1 MSLVEERLAP
11 AASYRDARRVMPEAR
26 RAMIDSQLRT
36 SGVNAPAVL
45 NAFNAVAR
53 ETFVSA
59 DRRAVAYADRAIP
72 LDGGPLD
79 GSRDDARVL
88 APAVT
93 HGQMLEAAAPRA
105 DDRALL
111 IGGGTG
117 YLAALLVQLVGTLT
131 VVEDNAVL
139 LAGTPDRRGNWH
151 EGPLTAGWAAGAPY
165 SLIVIDGAIEQLP
178 QAIANQ
184 LAPDGR
190 VITGLIERGVA
201 RLAEGRQSGRA
212 GQGVAFA
219 VLGEADFAPLAAF
232 ASEKKWSF

>member
-1 MSLVEERLAP
+1 MNLVEERPAP
-11 AASYRDARRVMPEAR
+11 AEAGAAPADAGRAMPDAR

-53 ETFVSA
+53 ETFVGE

-79 GSRDDARVL
+79 GARVL

-93 HGQMLEAAAPRA
+93 HGQMLEAAAPRS

-117 YLAALLVQLVGTLT
+117 YLAALTVQLVGSLT
-131 VVEDNAVL
+131 VVEQDAT
-139 LAGTPDRRGNWH
+139 LADRSPARSGEWH
-151 EGPLTAGWAAGAPY
+151 QGPLAAGWAAAAPY
-165 SLIVIDGAIEQLP
+165 SLILIDGAIEQLP
-178 QAIANQ
+178 QAIADQ
-184 LAPDGR
+184 LASDGR
-190 VITGLIERGVA
+190 VVTGLIERGVA
-201 RLAEGRQSGRA
+201 RLAEGRKSGIA
-212 GQGVAFA
+212 GQAMAFA
-219 VLGEADFAPLAAF
+219 VLGEADFATLAAF

>member
-1 MSLVEERLAP
+1 MNVVEERLAP
-11 AASYRDARRVMPEAR
+11 ADARSAVPEAR

-36 SGVNAPAVL
+36 SGVNAPMVL

-59 DRRAVAYADRAIP
+59 DRSAVAYADRAVP
-72 LDGGPLD
+72 LDG
-79 GSRDDARVL
+79 ARVL

-93 HGQMLEAAAPRA
+93 HGQMLEAAATRS

-117 YLAALLVQLVGTLT
+117 YLAALLVQLVGSLT
-131 VVEDNAVL
+131 VVEDDAAL
-139 LAGTPDRRGNWH
+139 LAITPERGGTWH
-151 EGPLTAGWAAGAPY
+151 EGPLTAGWAAAAPY

-178 QAIANQ
+178 QVIADQ

-201 RLAEGRQSGRA
+201 RLAEGRKSGVA
-212 GQGVAFA
+212 GPHTGPGVAFA
-219 VLGEADFAPLAAF
+219 VLGEADFATLAAF
-232 ASEKKWSF
+232 AAEKKWSF

>member
-1 MSLVEERLAP
+1 MSVVEERLAP
-11 AASYRDARRVMPEAR
+11 VASYSGAR

-79 GSRDDARVL
+79 SARVL

-93 HGQMLEAAAPRA
+93 HGQMLEAAATRA

-117 YLAALLVQLVGTLT
+117 YLAALLVQLVGSLA
-131 VVEDNAVL
+131 VVEDDAAL
-139 LAGTPDRRGNWH
+139 LAATPERHGDWH

-178 QAIANQ
+178 QAIADQ

-201 RLAEGRQSGRA
+201 RLAEGRKSGMA
-212 GQGVAFA
+212 GKPTGQGVAFA
-219 VLGEADFAPLAAF
+219 VLGEADFAALAAF
-232 ASEKKWSF
+232 AAEKKWSF

>member
-1 MSLVEERLAP
+1 
-11 AASYRDARRVMPEAR
+11 
-26 RAMIDSQLRT
+26 MIDSQLRT

-72 LDGGPLD
+72 LEGGPLDGGPLD
-79 GSRDDARVL
+79 GARVL

-93 HGQMLEAAAPRA
+93 HGQMLEAAATRA

-117 YLAALLVQLVGTLT
+117 YLAALLVQLVGSLT
-131 VVEDNAVL
+131 VVEDDAAL
-139 LAGTPDRRGNWH
+139 LAATPERHGDWH
-151 EGPLTAGWAAGAPY
+151 QGPLTAGWAAGAPY

-178 QAIANQ
+178 QAIADQ
-184 LAPDGR
+184 LASDGR

-201 RLAEGRQSGRA
+201 RLAEGRKSGLA
-212 GQGVAFA
+212 GQPKGQGVAFA
-219 VLGEADFAPLAAF
+219 VLGEADFAALAAF
-232 ASEKKWSF
+232 AAEKKWSF

>member
-11 AASYRDARRVMPEAR
+11 AEARRAMPDARRAMPDAR

-53 ETFVSA
+53 EMFVSA

-72 LDGGPLD
+72 LDGGPL
-79 GSRDDARVL
+79 GGLRVL

-93 HGQMLEAAAPRA
+93 HGQMLEAAAPRS
-105 DDRALL
+105 DERALL

-117 YLAALLVQLVGTLT
+117 YLAALLIQMVGSLT
-131 VVEDNAVL
+131 VVEDDGAL
-139 LAGTPDRRGNWH
+139 LAATPERSGDWY
-151 EGPLTAGWAAGAPY
+151 EGALVSGCPAAAPY
-165 SLIVIDGAIEQLP
+165 SLIMIDGAIEQLP
-178 QAIANQ
+178 IAIADQ

-190 VITGLIERGVA
+190 IVTGLIERGVA
-201 RLAEGRQSGRA
+201 RLAEGRKS
-212 GQGVAFA
+212 GVAGHGVSFA
-219 VLGEADFAPLAAF
+219 LLGEADFATLVAF
-232 ASEKKWSF
+232 AAEKKWSF

>member
-1 MSLVEERLAP
+1 MSLVEERPAP
-11 AASYRDARRVMPEAR
+11 ADAR

-53 ETFVSA
+53 ETYVGE
-59 DRRAVAYADRAIP
+59 DRRAVAYADRAVP
-72 LDGGPLD
+72 LDGT
-79 GSRDDARVL
+79 RVL

-105 DDRALL
+105 HDRALL

-117 YLAALLVQLVGTLT
+117 YLAALLIQLVGSLT
-131 VVEDNAVL
+131 VVEDDAAL
-139 LAGTPDRRGNWH
+139 LAATPQRSGDWH
-151 EGPLTAGWAAGAPY
+151 ECPLTAGWTAAAPY
-165 SLIVIDGAIEQLP
+165 SLIMIDGAIEQLP
-178 QAIANQ
+178 QAIADQ

-201 RLAEGRQSGRA
+201 RLAEGRKSGA
-212 GQGVAFA
+212 TGLAVAFA
-219 VLGEADFAPLAAF
+219 VLGEADFATLAAF

>member
-11 AASYRDARRVMPEAR
+11 ADAR

-53 ETFVSA
+53 ETFVGE

-72 LDGGPLD
+72 LVG
-79 GSRDDARVL
+79 ARVL

-93 HGQMLEAAAPRA
+93 HGQMLEAAAPRSA
-105 DDRALL
+105 DHALL

-117 YLAALLVQLVGTLT
+117 YLAALLAQLVGSLT
-131 VVEDNAVL
+131 VIEQDAA
-139 LAGTPDRRGNWH
+139 LAARAPVRSGEWH
-151 EGPLTAGWAAGAPY
+151 DAPLTEGWAAAAPY

-178 QAIANQ
+178 QAIADQ
-184 LAPDGR
+184 LAPQGR
-190 VITGLIERGVA
+190 VVTGLIERGVA
-201 RLAEGRQSGRA
+201 RLAEGRNSGVAGAGGGRA
-212 GQGVAFA
+212 VAFA

-232 ASEKKWSF
+232 ASAKKWSF

>member
-11 AASYRDARRVMPEAR
+11 AASYLDAR

-53 ETFVSA
+53 ETFVGT

-72 LDGGPLD
+72 LDGGPL
-79 GSRDDARVL
+79 GGARVL

-93 HGQMLEAAAPRA
+93 HGQMLAAADTRP

-131 VVEDNAVL
+131 VVEDDAAL
-139 LAGTPDRRGNWH
+139 LAATPERHGDWH
-151 EGPLTAGWAAGAPY
+151 EGALTAGWAAAVPY

-178 QAIANQ
+178 QAIADQ
-184 LAPDGR
+184 LASDGR

-201 RLAEGRQSGRA
+201 RLAEGRKSGVA
-212 GQGVAFA
+212 GQNGAGGGVAFA
-219 VLGEADFAPLAAF
+219 VLGEADFATLAAF
-232 ASEKKWSF
+232 AAEKKWSF

>member
-11 AASYRDARRVMPEAR
+11 ADAR

-53 ETFVSA
+53 ETFVGE
-59 DRRAVAYADRAIP
+59 DRRMVAYADRAVP
-72 LDGGPLD
+72 LDG
-79 GSRDDARVL
+79 ARVL

-93 HGQMLEAAAPRA
+93 HGQMLEAAAPRT

-111 IGGGTG
+111 IGGSTG
-117 YLAALLVQLVGTLT
+117 YLAALLVQLVGSLT
-131 VVEDNAVL
+131 VVEQDAA
-139 LAGTPDRRGNWH
+139 LAARAPVRSGDWH
-151 EGPLTAGWAAGAPY
+151 EGPLVAGWAAAAPY
-165 SLIVIDGAIEQLP
+165 SLIVIDGAIQQLP
-178 QAIANQ
+178 QAIADQ

-201 RLAEGRQSGRA
+201 RLAEGRKSGIA
-212 GQGVAFA
+212 GQAVAFA
-219 VLGEADFAPLAAF
+219 VLGEADFASLATF
-232 ASEKKWSF
+232 ASETKWSF